1 MLRLEPSN
9 NEQEDAMRCQLLALP
24 AALAIVANPGTTPA
38 ATTLS
43 VGKAVANATPMEPVN
58 LGHEFGIFQKQGL
71 DLKISDFTGGSK
83 LIQAMT
89 AGSIDIGIADGT
101 GMAFTAKG
109 APIMAICESEAKM
122 YPTGVGVP
130 WDSPVHTLDGL
141 KGKRIGISSAGSFTD
156 FLATQLA
163 EERGWGPNG
172 VTKVAIGNGIDAAI
186 SGFRTH
192 VIDADLFPTA
202 DIFEM
207 EEKQQGR
214 LLAVAAEFLPPTAAG
229 AIFAT
234 NQAIASRPEA
244 IRAFIA
250 GWLDTIQYMRAHK
263 AQSVEALSK
272 LTGLS
277 AAAMGKD
284 YDLVVPS
291 LSSDCRFD
299 NESLSNLQHM
309 FVAQKFLDAAPD
321 MSKLYTD
328 AFMTK

>member
-1 MLRLEPSN
+1 
-9 NEQEDAMRCQLLALP
+9 MRWRLLAFAAAVAVVAFSRTAP
-24 AALAIVANPGTTPA
+24 AAE
-38 ATTLS
+38 TLI

-58 LGHEFGIFQKQGL
+58 LGQEFGIFRKHGL
-71 DLKISDFTGGSK
+71 ELKISDFTGGSK

-109 APIMAICESEAKM
+109 APIMAICEAEAKM
-122 YPTGVGVP
+122 YPTGVAVP

-141 KGKRIGISSAGSFTD
+141 RGKRIGISSAGSFTD

-163 EERGWGPNG
+163 QERGWGPDG
-172 VTKVAIGNGIDAAI
+172 VTKVAIGNGIDTAI
-186 SGFRTH
+186 AGFRTH
-192 VIDADLFPTA
+192 AIDADIFPTA
-202 DIFEM
+202 DIFAM

-214 LLAVAAEFLPPTAAG
+214 LLAVAADFLPPTAAG

-234 NQAIASRPEA
+234 NQAISTRSEA
-244 IRAFIA
+244 VRAFIA
-250 GWLDTIQYMRAHK
+250 GWLDTIQYMREHK
-263 AQSVEALSK
+263 AQSVVALSN

-277 AAAMGKD
+277 TRAMAKD

-291 LSSDCRFD
+291 LSEDCRFD
-299 NESLSNLQHM
+299 AQSLANLQRM
-309 FVAQKFLDAAPD
+309 FVAQKFLSAPPD

-328 AFMTK
+328 AFIPK

>member
-1 MLRLEPSN
+1 
-9 NEQEDAMRCQLLALP
+9 MRSHPFALV
-24 AALAIVANPGTTPA
+24 AALAAAALPGA
-38 ATTLS
+38 ARAETTLI
-43 VGKAVANATPMEPVN
+43 VGKAVANATPMEPAN
-58 LGHEFGIFQKQGL
+58 FGQEFGIFQKHGL

-89 AGSIDIGIADGT
+89 AGSVDIGIADGT

-130 WDSPVHTLDGL
+130 WDSPIHSLDGL

-163 EERGWGPNG
+163 QERGWGPDG
-172 VTKVAIGNGIDAAI
+172 ITKVAVGNGIDAAI
-186 SGFRTH
+186 AGFRTN

-207 EEKQQGR
+207 EEKHQGR
-214 LLAVAAEFLPPTAAG
+214 LLADVAEFLPPTAAG

-234 NQAIASRPEA
+234 NQAIAAHPEA
-244 IRAFIA
+244 IGAFIA

-263 AQSVEALSK
+263 AQSVAALSK

-277 AAAMGKD
+277 EGAMAKD

-291 LSSDCRFD
+291 LSTDCRFD
-299 NESLSNLQHM
+299 AASLANLSHM
-309 FVAQKFLDAAPD
+309 FVAQKFLAAAPD

-328 AFMTK
+328 AYMPK

>member
-1 MLRLEPSN
+1 
-9 NEQEDAMRCQLLALP
+9 MRSCLF
-24 AALAIVANPGTTPA
+24 ALAAACAAVLLSGTAPA
-38 ATTLS
+38 ATTLT

-58 LGHEFGIFQKQGL
+58 LGQEFGIFQKVGL

-83 LIQAMT
+83 MIQAMA

-109 APIMAICESEAKM
+109 APIMAICEAEAKM
-122 YPTGVGVP
+122 YPTGVAVP
-130 WDSPVHTLDGL
+130 WDSPAKSLDDL
-141 KGKRIGISSAGSFTD
+141 KGKRIGVSSAGSFTD

-163 EERGWGPNG
+163 LQRGWGPDG
-172 VTKVAIGNGIDAAI
+172 VTKVAVGNGIDTAI

-192 VIDADLFPTA
+192 VIDADMFPTA

-214 LLAVAAEFLPPTAAG
+214 LLAVAADFLPPTAAG

-234 NQAIASRPEA
+234 NTMIATHPDA
-244 IRAFIA
+244 VRAFVA
-250 GWLDTIQYMRAHK
+250 GWLDTIRYMREHK
-263 AQSVEALSK
+263 DQSVAAMSR

-277 AAAMGKD
+277 TFAMGKD

-291 LSSDCRFD
+291 MSNDCRFD
-299 NESLSNLQHM
+299 AASLANLKQM
-309 FVAQKFLDAAPD
+309 FVAQKFLATAPD
-321 MSKLYTD
+321 MAKLYTD
-328 AFMTK
+328 AFMPK

>member
-1 MLRLEPSN
+1 MRSRLF
-9 NEQEDAMRCQLLALP
+9 ALA
-24 AALAIVANPGTTPA
+24 AALATVTFPGMAPA
-38 ATTLS
+38 ATTLI

-58 LGHEFGIFQKQGL
+58 LGQEFGIFQKHGL

-89 AGSIDIGIADGT
+89 AGSVDIGIADGT

-109 APIMAICESEAKM
+109 APIMAICEAEAKM
-122 YPTGVGVP
+122 YPTGVAVP
-130 WDSPVHTLDGL
+130 WDSPVHSLDEL
-141 KGKRIGISSAGSFTD
+141 KGKRIGISSAGSYTD

-163 EERGWGPNG
+163 EERGWGPDG
-172 VTKVAIGNGIDAAI
+172 VTKIAIGNGIDAAI
-186 SGFRTH
+186 AGFRTH
-192 VIDADLFPTA
+192 AIDADVFPTA
-202 DIFEM
+202 NIFEM

-214 LLAVAAEFLPPTAAG
+214 LLAVAADFMPPTAAG

-234 NQAIASRPEA
+234 NQAIAAHPDA
-244 IRAFIA
+244 VRAFIA
-250 GWLDTIQYMRAHK
+250 GWLDTIRYMRAHK
-263 AQSVEALSK
+263 AQSVAALSK

-277 AAAMGKD
+277 MGAMAKD

-291 LSSDCRFD
+291 LSEDCRFD
-299 NESLSNLQHM
+299 AQSLANLQHM

-328 AFMTK
+328 ELMPK